1 MLKTVVLSNMFVETD
16 TILFEIEIVTLDVLL
31 SLLMHSSLL
40 NKSIEKI

>member
-1 MLKTVVLSNMFVETD
+1 MFVETD

-40 NKSIEKI
+40 NKSIEQIKLTPNF